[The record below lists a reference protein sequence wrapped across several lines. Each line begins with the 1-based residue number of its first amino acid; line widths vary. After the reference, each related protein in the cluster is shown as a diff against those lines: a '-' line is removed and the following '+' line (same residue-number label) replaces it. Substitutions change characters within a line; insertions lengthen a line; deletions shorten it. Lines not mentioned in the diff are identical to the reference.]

1 MATTNFNYN
10 QLNDA
15 DRLLLIQNNIGAG
28 DLEVQF
34 ERDDG
39 QVNPF
44 TNFIARIYVE
54 RRGGPRQGIFLERVL
69 IGAENT
75 LITNEVLAALAPLDT
90 NLSYRVLARFRPFI
104 PDGTLTLEFTA
115 N

>member
-15 DRLLLIQNNIGAG
+15 DRLLLIQNNVGAG

-54 RRGGPRQGIFLERVL
+54 RRGGPRQGIFLERLL

-75 LITNEVLAALAPLDT
+75 LITDEVLAALAPLDT
-90 NLSYRVLARFRPFI
+90 NSSYRVLARFRPFI

>member
-1 MATTNFNYN
+1 MATTNFNYS

-54 RRGGPRQGIFLERVL
+54 RRGGPRQGIFLERLL

>member
-10 QLNDA
+10 QINDA

-54 RRGGPRQGIFLERVL
+54 RRGGPRQGIFLERLL

>member
-1 MATTNFNYN
+1 MARTDFNYN

-54 RRGGPRQGIFLERVL
+54 RRGGPRQGIFLERLL

-104 PDGTLTLEFTA
+104 PDGILTLEFTA

>member
-15 DRLLLIQNNIGAG
+15 DRLLLIQNNVGAG

-54 RRGGPRQGIFLERVL
+54 RRGGPRQGIFLERLL

>member
-54 RRGGPRQGIFLERVL
+54 RRGGPRQGIFLERPL

-75 LITNEVLAALAPLDT
+75 LITNELLASLAPLDT

>member
-10 QLNDA
+10 QINDA

-54 RRGGPRQGIFLERVL
+54 RRGGPRQGIFLERFL

>member
-28 DLEVQF
+28 DIEVQF
-34 ERDDG
+34 EQDTG
-39 QVNPF
+39 SANPF
-44 TNFIARIYVE
+44 TNFIARIYME
-54 RRGGPRQGIFLERVL
+54 RRGGPRQGIFLERLL
-69 IGAENT
+69 IGDENT
-75 LITNEVLAALAPLDT
+75 LITNDVLAALAPLDT
-90 NLSYRVLARFRPFI
+90 NLSYRLLARFRPFI
-104 PDGTLTLEFTA
+104 PDGTLTVEFTE